1 MEGVPIG
8 RGSALGGPLGDAS
21 VAADSGA
28 LDWDVKRG
36 PLSSPLDP
44 FWVALTFPPPLAP
57 PSLCLLLGSHHPQ
70 LSASEGR
77 AEGVWAARRNV
88 GNATCGRAWKM
99 GAGGGGR
106 PGSGLWPDSPL
117 LVRRGCP
124 VVPRAL
130 IWGFG
135 FIPQDVPDS

>member
-1 MEGVPIG
+1 MRRVAE
-8 RGSALGGPLGDAS
+8 LGKWGL
-21 VAADSGA
+21 
-28 LDWDVKRG
+28 
-36 PLSSPLDP
+36 
-44 FWVALTFPPPLAP
+44 
-57 PSLCLLLGSHHPQ
+57 
-70 LSASEGR
+70 E
-77 AEGVWAARRNV
+77 E
-88 GNATCGRAWKM
+88 
-99 GAGGGGR
+99 GAGQG